1 MATNELVICPVL
13 VGRDDLL
20 ALAGRRL
27 REAAASRGGLL
38 CLAGEAGIGK
48 TRLAGAIER
57 RAVSAGFVIAR
68 GIAYPRDLEVAGGVF
83 IDLARSLGRIPGL
96 DRVGAA
102 LGELLGGPGDR
113 APTAGDAHRRRRILM
128 LDVVDLLAG
137 LPARTPVMLTLEDL
151 HWADDLT
158 LEIVGA
164 LARRLPELPLMV
176 LATYRSDE
184 LYPRVP
190 MREWRAR
197 LLAGRL
203 AEETRVSRLDRDGTA
218 SMATLILGTGLP
230 APRDLVMSIHERS
243 DGVPLHVEELL
254 AVVRAAGPEAIA
266 STVVPETLD
275 EAILLRAGR
284 LSVRARRVADAA
296 AVIGRSFDVSL
307 LAGVVDRSAD
317 QLSAPLRELET
328 AYFVAE
334 TADAGRL
341 DFRHALIRDAL
352 YRQVPAHVRR
362 RLHGRVADAAATD
375 PRFDAAFRSTHLEE
389 AGRSAEAFAAALEGG
404 RRAAAM
410 SAHREALELLER
422 ARRTAPPELQ
432 PQDRASMLAALAD
445 EAAATDANDNADRS
459 YEEAIELLRRVGD
472 LRAASALVPRQVA
485 VRHLLGDDL
494 QARSER
500 LEAAVRALEAVPD
513 DTATRA
519 VRARLLSGL
528 AAANMLDRRLETAI
542 AYGEAGRELA
552 IETGEQGIEL
562 DVAATVGSCLVFA
575 GRMDEG
581 WALLERAVAE
591 ARSAH
596 RESEAARAY
605 RMIGSCASV
614 LVEYGRAERWLG
626 EGIELAER
634 VELWNHRH
642 YMAAHLGHVRWASGA
657 WPDAERLA
665 AHALADGRGGITT
678 RITALHVLGYVNV
691 GRGHLDDAQ
700 RILTEALELGEQ
712 MAELQRISPAVWGLA
727 EAALLAGDPHRAI
740 AWCEKGE
747 AASDAV
753 ADAAY
758 LFPFLVTG
766 ARAHLAAGDP
776 AAAAAW
782 TTRVSAA
789 VAHRGI
795 PGTMPAIDHARGLV
809 ELANGATGRARA
821 SLDIARRQWHEHQRT
836 WEGSWAAL
844 DLAVALARSN
854 LPGEARRIALE
865 AEGIADQLDSAPL
878 RRAAADLLAR
888 LRSRTGP
895 VPPWAPLTARE
906 YTVARLIAA
915 GSTNSEIAL
924 ELGIAPRTAT
934 SHVEHILAKLG
945 FTRRAEVA
953 AWVGRTAAAP
963 SMPSENAGGGASM
976 SLVDTP
982 RRRATGSDR

>member
-1 MATNELVICPVL
+1 MSIDGLVVCPVL

-20 ALAGRRL
+20 ALAERRL
-27 REAAASRGGLL
+27 HEAQASRGGLL

-48 TRLAGAIER
+48 TRLAGSIER
-57 RAVSAGFVIAR
+57 RAGSSGFSVAR

-83 IDLARSLGRIPGL
+83 IDLARSLARAPGFEHAGL
-96 DRVGAA
+96 A
-102 LGELLGGPGDR
+102 LGNRLDGSGEAAQGG
-113 APTAGDAHRRRRILM
+113 GDAHRRRRVLM

-137 LPARTPVMLTLEDL
+137 LPARAPVLLTLEDL

-158 LEIVGA
+158 LEILAG
-164 LARRLPELPLMV
+164 LARRLPDLPLAI

-190 MREWRAR
+190 MREWRSR

-203 AEETRVSRLDRDGTA
+203 AEEARVSRLERDGTA

-230 APRDLVMSIHERS
+230 APSDLVASIHERS

-254 AVVRAAGPEAIA
+254 AVLRAAGREALA

-275 EAILLRAGR
+275 EAILLRAAR
-284 LSVRARRVADAA
+284 ISSRARRVADAA

-307 LAGVVDRSAD
+307 LAEIVDRTAD
-317 QLSAPLRELET
+317 QLSAPLRELES

-362 RLHGRVADAAATD
+362 RLHGRVADAAARD

-389 AGRSAEAFAAALEGG
+389 AGRRAEAYAAALASG

-410 SAHREALELLER
+410 SAHREALELFER
-422 ARRTAPPELQ
+422 ARRTAPSELG
-432 PQDRASMLAALAD
+432 PAERASMLAALAD
-445 EAAATDANDNADRS
+445 EAAATDANETADGC
-459 YEEAIELLRRVGD
+459 YEEAIELLRGVGD

-494 QARSER
+494 RARSDR
-500 LEAAVRALEAVPD
+500 LEAAVRGLDTIPD
-513 DTATRA
+513 DHATRT
-519 VRARLLSGL
+519 VRARLLAGL

-542 AYGEAGRELA
+542 AYGEAGRALA
-552 IETGEQGIEL
+552 IETGERGIEL

-596 RESEAARAY
+596 REAEAARAY

-614 LVEYGRAERWLG
+614 LVEYERADRWLG
-626 EGIELAER
+626 EGIEHAER

-642 YMAAHLGHVRWASGA
+642 YMAAHLGHVRWARGD

-678 RITALHVLGYVNV
+678 RITALHVLGYVHL
-691 GRGHLDDAQ
+691 GRGQLDHAA
-700 RILTEALELGEQ
+700 RILSEALELGEQ
-712 MAELQRISPAVWGLA
+712 MAELQRVSPALWGLA
-727 EAALLAGDPHRAI
+727 EAALLAGDPHMAV

-747 AASDAV
+747 AASGAV
-753 ADAAY
+753 TDAAY

-766 ARAHLAAGDP
+766 TRAYLAAGDP
-776 AAAAAW
+776 TAAAAW

-809 ELANGATGRARA
+809 ELSNGNTGRARA
-821 SLDIARRQWHEHQRT
+821 SLDLARRQWDEHQRA

-844 DLAVALARSN
+844 DLAATLARGN
-854 LPGEARRIALE
+854 LPAQARRIAVE
-865 AEGIADQLDSAPL
+865 VEERAAGMESAPL
-878 RRAAADLLAR
+878 MRGARELLRGLA
-888 LRSRTGP
+888 SRTGP
-895 VPPWAPLTARE
+895 MPAWAPLTARE
-906 YTVARLIAA
+906 LAVARLIAR
-915 GSTNSEIAL
+915 GLTNGEIAM

-945 FTRRAEVA
+945 VTRRAEVA
-953 AWVGRTAAAP
+953 AWVTRIGSPTPASEAGDAPASRPAQRRDDRTA
-963 SMPSENAGGGASM
+963 EW
-976 SLVDTP
+976 
-982 RRRATGSDR
+982 SDR